1 MDPRHARLVWRSVE
15 GERFV
20 RSLRGENIPINK
32 SNRGSYGNS
41 KVLSPENR
49 SPRNAYLVGRWLI
62 EKSAERLRR
71 YNYCASRL
79 DIFLRLDNFG
89 SCQDS
94 VTFLYS
100 QDTLFFL
107 KQFKILWTRLSPVI
121 ESQRIKFV
129 GVRLSGLI
137 NIQDRSGELLTNL
150 YPGEK
155 NISERLSSSV
165 DNLNLRYGKRII
177 NFGIHREH
185 PGFFERG

>member
-1 MDPRHARLVWRSVE
+1 
-15 GERFV
+15 
-20 RSLRGENIPINK
+20 
-32 SNRGSYGNS
+32 
-41 KVLSPENR
+41 
-49 SPRNAYLVGRWLI
+49 
-62 EKSAERLRR
+62 
-71 YNYCASRL
+71 
-79 DIFLRLDNFG
+79 
-89 SCQDS
+89 
-94 VTFLYS
+94 
-100 QDTLFFL
+100 
-107 KQFKILWTRLSPVI
+107 VI

-137 NIQDRSGELLTNL
+137 NIQDRSGEFLTNL